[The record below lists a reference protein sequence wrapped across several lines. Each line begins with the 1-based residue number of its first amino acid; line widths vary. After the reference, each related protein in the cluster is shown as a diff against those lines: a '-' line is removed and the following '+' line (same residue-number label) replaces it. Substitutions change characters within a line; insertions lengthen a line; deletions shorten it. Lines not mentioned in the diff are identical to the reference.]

1 MRELTQKEI
10 VVIALYLLG
19 GDKKS
24 YDTEDVAVKA
34 SELAPGKFSWRK
46 YRENIDQELVRRT
59 ITSAK
64 LDSNYVVGS
73 QKDGWMLTKTGV
85 EFARKN
91 IRLSWKKPTERKL
104 DEGQLHLRREK
115 ERMIATD
122 AYTIYVKDGLTG
134 LNLIS
139 KKTAD
144 DFFRLN
150 DYVKGN
156 SRIKK
161 ISAIQNSFID
171 DEDLSPV
178 IKIVASIAL
187 ETKDVS

>member
-73 QKDGWMLTKTGV
+73 QKDVWMLTKTGV

-91 IRLSWKKPTERKL
+91 IRLSWKKPT
-104 DEGQLHLRREK
+104 
-115 ERMIATD
+115 
-122 AYTIYVKDGLTG
+122 
-134 LNLIS
+134 
-139 KKTAD
+139 
-144 DFFRLN
+144 
-150 DYVKGN
+150 
-156 SRIKK
+156 
-161 ISAIQNSFID
+161 
-171 DEDLSPV
+171 
-178 IKIVASIAL
+178 
-187 ETKDVS
+187 